1 MLFRKVSTIFMP
13 QTHSVYPDII
23 ISNRHERRLLK
34 GHLWAFSNELKEIRK
49 NISAGQIVRLI
60 REFDN
65 KPFALAFYH
74 PNSLIAARI
83 ITRDVTKEIGEAFF
97 RSRIE
102 RAAARRA
109 FILTERNAARIV
121 HGESDFLPGLIVER
135 YNDILTFQITSAGME
150 LQKELIL
157 SLLKDIFSPKA
168 IIEKNKSHLRKLEGL
183 PELESVV
190 FGSETDTVIHDGAGT
205 KFAVSLLKG
214 QKTGFYLDQ
223 MENRTAFARYV
234 KQNDRILDLF
244 TNEGGFA
251 LNAAAKGANVIAVDA
266 SAEALEALQKNA
278 ELNAVAERVQAHNSD
293 CFDFLKDANE
303 KFDSVILDPP
313 SLLRS
318 KKELSTA
325 KKAYFT
331 LHKNAMKCTTPEGI
345 LATTSCSHHFTRDL
359 FLETIR
365 DAAHEAGRA
374 VTILE
379 ERGAGADHPV
389 LAMMPETEYLK
400 MFILRVH

>member
-1 MLFRKVSTIFMP
+1 MVFHADKLMP
-13 QTHSVYPDII
+13 YPDII

-49 NISAGQIVRLI
+49 DIAAGSIVRLL

-83 ITRDVTKEIGEAFF
+83 ITRDPAKKIGADFF
-97 RSRIE
+97 RSRLE
-102 RAAARRA
+102 RASQRRA
-109 FILTERNAARIV
+109 FMLKERDAARIV
-121 HGESDFLPGLIVER
+121 HGESDFLPGLIVEK
-135 YNDILTFQITSAGME
+135 YNDIVTFQITSAGME
-150 LQKELIL
+150 LQKENII
-157 SLLKDIFSPKA
+157 SLLQELLSPKS
-168 IIEKNKSHLRKLEGL
+168 IIEKNHSHLRKLEGL
-183 PELESVV
+183 PEIESVV
-190 FGSETDTVIHDGAGT
+190 YGSETETTIHDSAGI

-223 MENRTAFARYV
+223 MDNRVALARYI
-234 KQNDRILDLF
+234 KQGDSILDLF
-244 TNEGGFA
+244 SNEGGFA
-251 LNAAAKGANVIAVDA
+251 LNAAAKGADVLAIDA
-266 SAEALEALQKNA
+266 SIEALAAVKKNA
-278 ELNAVAERVQAHNSD
+278 DLNGFAHKIKTEETD
-293 CFDFLKDANE
+293 CFEFLKQYTLKHD
-303 KFDSVILDPP
+303 VIILDPP

-318 KKELSTA
+318 KKELITA
-325 KKAYFT
+325 KKAYFS
-331 LHKNAMKCTTPEGI
+331 LHKNAIRLIKQEGI
-345 LATTSCSHHFTRDL
+345 LATASCSHHFTREM

-365 DAAHEAGRA
+365 DAASDAKRA
-374 VTILE
+374 ITILE

>member
-1 MLFRKVSTIFMP
+1 MP
-13 QTHSVYPDII
+13 YPDIV

-34 GHLWAFSNELKEIRK
+34 GHLWAFSNELKEIPK
-49 NISAGQIVRLI
+49 DIPAGTIVRLL

-102 RAAARRA
+102 RAAQRRE
-109 FILTERNAARIV
+109 FLLKERNAVRLI
-121 HGESDFLPGLIVER
+121 HGESDFLPGLIVEK
-135 YNDILTFQITSAGME
+135 YNDIITFQITSAGME
-150 LQKELIL
+150 LHKEMIV

-168 IIEKNKSHLRKLEGL
+168 IIEKNRSHLRNLEGL
-183 PELESVV
+183 EELESVL
-190 FGSETDTVIHDGAGT
+190 FGSETETIIHDGAGT

-234 KQNDRILDLF
+234 KQNDSVLDLF
-244 TNEGGFA
+244 SNEGGFV
-251 LNAAAKGANVIAVDA
+251 LNAAVEGADVIAVDA
-266 SAEALEALQKNA
+266 SEQALSSLKNNAALNG
-278 ELNAVAERVQAHNSD
+278 VAEKVKIITGD
-293 CFDFLKDANE
+293 CFDYLKESTE
-303 KFDSVILDPP
+303 KFDAIILDPP

-318 KKELSTA
+318 KKELNTA

-331 LHKNAMKCTTPEGI
+331 LHKNAMKCTKQEGI
-345 LATTSCSHHFTRDL
+345 LATASCSHHFTREL

-365 DAAHEAGRA
+365 DAASDCGRA

-400 MFILRVH
+400 MLPLLRVSVTR

>member
-1 MLFRKVSTIFMP
+1 MP
-13 QTHSVYPDII
+13 YPDII

-49 NISAGQIVRLI
+49 DIPAGSIVRLI

-83 ITRDVTKEIGEAFF
+83 ITRDVTKEIAEAFF

-102 RAAARRA
+102 RAAERRA
-109 FILTERNAARIV
+109 FLLKERNAVRLI
-121 HGESDFLPGLIVER
+121 HGESDFLPGLIVEK
-135 YNDILTFQITSAGME
+135 YNDIITFQITSAGME
-150 LQKELIL
+150 LHKEVIVN
-157 SLLKDIFSPKA
+157 LLRDIFSPVT

-183 PELESVV
+183 TEMEQIVY
-190 FGSETDTVIHDGAGT
+190 GSETDTIIHDEAGT

-234 KQNDRILDLF
+234 KQNDRVLDLF
-244 TNEGGFA
+244 SNEGGFA
-251 LNAAAKGANVIAVDA
+251 LNAANKGADVIAVDA
-266 SAEALEALQKNA
+266 SENAIEALNKNA
-278 ELNAVAERVQAHNSD
+278 GLNGVAEKIKTVTGD
-293 CFDFLKDANE
+293 CFDYLKETKE
-303 KFDSVILDPP
+303 KFDAVILDPP

-318 KKELSTA
+318 KKELNTA
-325 KKAYFT
+325 KKAYFN
-331 LHKNAMKCTTPEGI
+331 LHKNAMKCIKQEGI
-345 LATTSCSHHFTRDL
+345 LGTASCSHHFTREL

-365 DAAHEAGRA
+365 EAASENGRA

-400 MFILRVH
+400 MFILRIH

>member
-1 MLFRKVSTIFMP
+1 MP
-13 QTHSVYPDII
+13 YTDLII
-23 ISNRHERRLLK
+23 RNRHERRLLK
-34 GHLWAFSNELKEIRK
+34 GHLWAFSNELIEIRK
-49 NISAGQIVRLI
+49 DIPAGTIVRLL

-102 RAAARRA
+102 RAAERRA
-109 FILTERNAARIV
+109 LLLKERNAVRLI
-121 HGESDFLPGLIVER
+121 HGESDFLPGLIVEK
-135 YNDILTFQITSAGME
+135 YNDIITFQITSAGME
-150 LQKELIL
+150 LHKELIV
-157 SLLKDIFSPKA
+157 SLLKDIFSPRA

-183 PELESVV
+183 PEIESVI
-190 FGSETDTVIHDGAGT
+190 FGSETETVIHDGAGT

-234 KQNDRILDLF
+234 KQNDRVLDLF
-244 TNEGGFA
+244 SNEGGFA
-251 LNAAAKGANVIAVDA
+251 LNASAKCADVVAVDA
-266 SAEALEALQKNA
+266 SEQALLS
-278 ELNAVAERVQAHNSD
+278 LNANAVLNGVSEKIQTITTD
-293 CFDFLKDANE
+293 CFDYLKDSNV
-303 KFDSVILDPP
+303 KFDAIILDPP

-318 KKELSTA
+318 KKELNTA

-331 LHKNAMKCTTPEGI
+331 LHKNAMKCTKQEGI
-345 LATTSCSHHFTRDL
+345 LGTASCSHHFTREL
-359 FLETIR
+359 FLEAIR
-365 DAAHEAGRA
+365 DAASEAGRA

-400 MFILRVH
+400 MFILRIH

>member
-1 MLFRKVSTIFMP
+1 MP
-13 QTHSVYPDII
+13 PYPDLIV
-23 ISNRHERRLLK
+23 SNRHERRLLK

-49 NISAGQIVRLI
+49 DIPAGTIVRLV

-83 ITRDVTKEIGEAFF
+83 ITRDSAKEIGEAFF
-97 RSRIE
+97 RSRLE
-102 RAAARRA
+102 RAIQRRE
-109 FILTERNAARIV
+109 FIFKERNAARIV
-121 HGESDFLPGLIVER
+121 HGESDFLPGLIVEK

-150 LQKELIL
+150 LQKELIV
-157 SLLKDIFSPKA
+157 SLLKDIFSPRS
-168 IIEKNKSHLRKLEGL
+168 IIEKNKSHLRNLEGL
-183 PELESVV
+183 PELESVI
-190 FGSETDTVIHDGAGT
+190 FGTETDTIIHDGAGI

-223 MENRTAFARYV
+223 MDNRTAFSRYV
-234 KQNDRILDLF
+234 KENDKVLDLF
-244 TNEGGFA
+244 SNEGGFA
-251 LNAAAKGANVIAVDA
+251 LNAANKGADVIAVDA
-266 SAEALEALQKNA
+266 SGEAMLATMHNA
-278 ELNAVAERVQAHNSD
+278 ELNNVTERVQTVTAD
-293 CFDFLKDANE
+293 CFDYLKASTD
-303 KFDSVILDPP
+303 KFDAVILDPP

-318 KKELSTA
+318 KKELNTA
-325 KKAYFT
+325 KKAYFN
-331 LHKNAMKCTTPEGI
+331 LHKNAMKVTKQEGI
-345 LATTSCSHHFTRDL
+345 LATASCSHHFTRDL

-365 DAAHEAGRA
+365 DAAETTGRA

>member
-1 MLFRKVSTIFMP
+1 MS
-13 QTHSVYPDII
+13 YPDIT

-49 NISAGQIVRLI
+49 DIPPGSIVRLL
-60 REFDN
+60 REFDE

-83 ITRDVTKEIGEAFF
+83 ITRDSAKEIGEAFF

-109 FILTERNAARIV
+109 FILSERSGVRLI
-121 HGESDFLPGLIVER
+121 HGESDFLPGLILEK

-150 LQKELIL
+150 LQKDVVV
-157 SLLKDIFSPKA
+157 SLLKDIFSPKS

-190 FGSETDTVIHDGAGT
+190 FGTETETEIHDGAGI

-234 KQNDRILDLF
+234 KQNDSVLDLF
-244 TNEGGFA
+244 SNEGGFA
-251 LNAAAKGANVIAVDA
+251 LNMAAKGAKVIAVDA
-266 SAEALEALQKNA
+266 SADALENAKKNA
-278 ELNAVAERVQAHNSD
+278 NLNGLGERVQTVTAD
-293 CFDFLKDANE
+293 CFDYLRDSSE
-303 KFDSVILDPP
+303 KFDAVVLDPP

-318 KKELSTA
+318 KKELHGA
-325 KKAYFT
+325 KKAYFN
-331 LHKNAMKCTTPEGI
+331 LHKNAMKCTKPEGF
-345 LATTSCSHHFTRDL
+345 LATASCSHHLTRDL
-359 FLETIR
+359 FLEIIR
-365 DAAHEAGRA
+365 DAAGDAGRA